1 MKRLIICCAMSS
13 VLAASFGPG
22 GARADEL
29 IVNSYGG
36 PYEAIIQERI
46 IAPFEKQ
53 FGIKVIYDAAGS
65 ASQDYAKIKATKG
78 RPGFDVVVMTASESL
93 AGCKE
98 NLLEKLNVEAVPNL
112 ARLDRNVSAMAGQCG
127 AVHEVQYMAL
137 LFRRDRIDKP
147 LDSWQQLNSSE
158 LKGKIILPGIGNV
171 MAVFLT
177 QMMSV
182 ANGGSLT
189 NLDPGF
195 TAMAKMAPQTVA
207 FEQSSAI
214 MDKFMRGGRI
224 SAMPAWSGRAQLLKD
239 EGLPIEYVIPK
250 EGTIPLIATLNVPV
264 GAPNKTAAFKF
275 VNFFL
280 DKARQEAWVTGYQVG
295 SIREDLDIPAEIRA
309 RQITTKADLEKLHLP
324 DLELV
329 SEKLPVWSDRWKRE
343 VVAAAR

>member
-1 MKRLIICCAMSS
+1 MRRLIIC
-13 VLAASFGPG
+13 VLSLAVVGPG
-22 GARADEL
+22 AGVARANEL

-65 ASQDYAKIKATKG
+65 ASQDYAKIKATRG
-78 RPGFDVVVMTASESL
+78 RPGFDVVVMTAQESL
-93 AGCKE
+93 AGCRD
-98 NLLEKLNVEAVPNL
+98 NLLEKLHAEAIPNL
-112 ARLDRNVSAMAGQCG
+112 AQLDRKVGAMAGECG
-127 AVHEVQYMAL
+127 AVHEVQYLSL
-137 LFRRDRIDKP
+137 LFRQDRTGRQ
-147 LDSWQQLNSSE
+147 LESWQDLNNPD

-177 QMMSV
+177 QMMSI

-195 TAMAKMAPQTVA
+195 AAMKKMASQTVA
-207 FEQSSAI
+207 FEQSSSI
-214 MDKFMRGGRI
+214 MDKYMREGRVA
-224 SAMPAWSGRAQLLKD
+224 AMPSWSGRAQLLKD
-239 EGLPIEYVIPK
+239 EGVPVDYVIPK

-264 GAPNKTAAFKF
+264 GAQNKTAAFKF

-280 DKARQEAWVTGYQVG
+280 EKASQEAWVAGYKVG
-295 SIREDLDIPAEIRA
+295 SIRSDLDVAPDIRA

-324 DLELV
+324 DLEATSV
-329 SEKLPVWSDRWKRE
+329 ALPFISDRWKRE
-343 VVAAAR
+343 IVAAAR